1 MLKVEEFIIK
11 TIVEIIKRN
20 RLYEKQY
27 FNLY

>member
-27 FNLY
+27 FIN